1 MLGLLVVLILVA
13 LSVCAAATMPAV
25 AAVVTAGI
33 VVAIA
38 PRPSM
43 RRLCR
48 GGQVC
53 RGYCAAA
60 GAKTRNARAAG
71 LRRWRRSWRRAYN
84 RGAHFARLTVGGISA
99 SRTRREI
106 RPANGQPPAWA

>member
-25 AAVVTAGI
+25 AVVVTAGI

-43 RRLCR
+43 HAD
-48 GGQVC
+48 
-53 RGYCAAA
+53 CAVAA
-60 GAKTRNARAAG
+60 RSAGDTARSGRSEDKKCAG
-71 LRRWRRSWRRAYN
+71 
-84 RGAHFARLTVGGISA
+84 GGIAPVATLVA
-99 SRTRREI
+99 S
-106 RPANGQPPAWA
+106 GL

>member
-43 RRLCR
+43 RAD
-48 GGQVC
+48 
-53 RGYCAAA
+53 CAVAA
-60 GAKTRNARAAG
+60 RSAGDTARSGRSEDKKCAG
-71 LRRWRRSWRRAYN
+71 
-84 RGAHFARLTVGGISA
+84 GGIAPVATLVA
-99 SRTRREI
+99 S
-106 RPANGQPPAWA
+106 GL